1 MTCAI
6 VYSSRTGNTKQLAEA
21 VRASLGEQ
29 TCLYM
34 GPPDDRAL
42 TADRLYVGFWTDKGP
57 AMRQP
62 RVFSPKSAE
71 RKCSCLALRALGASR
86 HTLKAS

>member
-42 TADRLYVGFWTDKGP
+42 QHPDAEDLSHLTSAVTAGCKPV
-57 AMRQP
+57 
-62 RVFSPKSAE
+62 
-71 RKCSCLALRALGASR
+71 
-86 HTLKAS
+86 